1 MPKSVLNEF
10 ECPLD
15 VWKYCILVAEEH
27 EMSISG
33 LSVIIWC
40 VFPKDDLILC
50 HIDFYIDSALFPF
63 SLLESCD
70 EHPSKATSLCSTN
83 PVGA

>member
-1 MPKSVLNEF
+1 MSVSELWVI
-10 ECPLD
+10 
-15 VWKYCILVAEEH
+15 VWY
-27 EMSISG
+27 M
-33 LSVIIWC
+33 
-40 VFPKDDLILC
+40 FPKDDLILNY
-50 HIDFYIDSALFPF
+50 IDFNIDSALFPF